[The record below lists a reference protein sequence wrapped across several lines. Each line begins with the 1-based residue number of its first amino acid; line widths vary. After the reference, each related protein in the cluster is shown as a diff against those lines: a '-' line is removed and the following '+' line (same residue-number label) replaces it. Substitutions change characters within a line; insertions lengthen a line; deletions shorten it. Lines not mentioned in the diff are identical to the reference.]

1 MSTFSPN
8 EQRVIKA
15 IGRKKR
21 KVTEIAL
28 DLYDVKKMPN
38 ANLIVNNAIKRI
50 NAKVD
55 SDPSINWSIASE
67 GAGRCGK
74 TVWKI
79 AK

>member
-1 MSTFSPN
+1 MSPFSPN

-21 KVTEIAL
+21 KITEIAL

-50 NAKVD
+50 NAKLAC
-55 SDPSINWSIASE
+55 DPTYGWTIASE
-67 GAGRCGK
+67 GAGRLGK
-74 TVWKI
+74 TVWRANK
-79 AK
+79 